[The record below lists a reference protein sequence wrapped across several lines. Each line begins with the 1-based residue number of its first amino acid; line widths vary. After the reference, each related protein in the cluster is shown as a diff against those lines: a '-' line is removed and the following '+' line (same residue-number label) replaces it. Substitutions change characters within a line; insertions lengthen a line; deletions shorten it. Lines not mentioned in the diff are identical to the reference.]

1 MKVKCV
7 KNIFNIKYTI
17 TAIEDIQ
24 LLLIFNTLTIY
35 YYILFS
41 FTLTLINV
49 NVKIIKICSKIFKIL
64 NILK

>member
-1 MKVKCV
+1 MCKK
-7 KNIFNIKYTI
+7 IFNIKYTI

-24 LLLIFNTLTIY
+24 LLCIFNTLTIY
-35 YYILFS
+35 YYMLFS

-49 NVKIIKICSKIFKIL
+49 NVKIIKMYSKIFKVL

>member
-1 MKVKCV
+1 MKVKYV

-17 TAIEDIQ
+17 TAIEEIQ
-24 LLLIFNTLTIY
+24 LLCIFNTLTIY
-35 YYILFS
+35 YYMLFS

-49 NVKIIKICSKIFKIL
+49 NVKIIKMYSKIFKVL